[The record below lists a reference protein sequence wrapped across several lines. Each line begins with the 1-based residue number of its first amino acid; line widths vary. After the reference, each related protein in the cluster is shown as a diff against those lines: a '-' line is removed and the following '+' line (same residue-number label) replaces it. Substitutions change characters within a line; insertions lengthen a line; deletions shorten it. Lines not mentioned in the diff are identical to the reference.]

1 MMRINLI
8 LLAAGNSKRFNGNK
22 LLVIYKEKPIY
33 MHIVEKVLD
42 LKVNKIIC
50 VTQYEEIKEALLNT
64 NINVV
69 MNDNSSLGISSS
81 IKLGINFD
89 KNADG
94 YMFMVCDQP
103 FISVQTLKSVIDNFI
118 NGDKGIVCVG
128 CGDNKGNPVIFSKR
142 YINELLS
149 LEGDSGGKRILKG
162 HLNDLNIVN
171 VDNEIEL
178 IDIDTQEVF
187 GKLTDLKCL
196 H

>member
-1 MMRINLI
+1 MAINLI

-22 LLVIYKEKPIY
+22 LLAIYKDKPIY

-69 MNDNSSLGISSS
+69 MNNNSSLGISSS

-89 KNADG
+89 RNADG

-103 FISVQTLKSVIDNFI
+103 FISIESLNLVIDNFI
-118 NGDKGIVCVG
+118 KGDKGIVCVG
-128 CGDNKGNPVIFSKR
+128 CGNNKGNPVIFSKR
-142 YINELLS
+142 YIDELLS
-149 LEGDSGGKRILKG
+149 LEGDCGGKKIVKG
-162 HLNDLNIVN
+162 HLNDLKIVN

-178 IDIDTQEVF
+178 LDIDTQEEF
-187 GKLTDLKCL
+187 GKIIYI
-196 H
+196 

>member
-1 MMRINLI
+1 MKINLI

-22 LLVIYKEKPIY
+22 LLAIYKEKPIY
-33 MHIVEKVLD
+33 MHIVNNVLK
-42 LKVNKIIC
+42 LEVNKIIC

-69 MNDNSSLGISSS
+69 MNTNSSLGISSS

-89 KNADG
+89 KEADG

-103 FISVQTLKSVIDNFI
+103 FITEKTLKILLDKFI
-118 NGDKGIVCVG
+118 NGEKGIVCVG
-128 CGDNKGNPVIFSKR
+128 CGNNKGNPVIFSKK

-149 LEGDSGGKRILKG
+149 LQGDNGGKRILKG
-162 HLNDLNIVN
+162 HLNDLNVVN
-171 VDNEIEL
+171 IDNEIEL
-178 IDIDTQEVF
+178 FDIDTQEEF
-187 GKLTDLKCL
+187 TKAAYLKCL

>member
-1 MMRINLI
+1 MKINLI

-22 LLVIYKEKPIY
+22 LLAIYKEKPIY
-33 MHIVEKVLD
+33 MHIVNNVLK
-42 LKVNKIIC
+42 LEVNKIIC

-69 MNDNSSLGISSS
+69 INTNSSLGLSSS

-89 KNADG
+89 KEADG

-103 FISVQTLKSVIDNFI
+103 FITEKTLKILLDKFI
-118 NGDKGIVCVG
+118 NGEKGIVCVG
-128 CGDNKGNPVIFSKR
+128 CGNNKGNPVIFSKK

-149 LEGDSGGKRILKG
+149 LQGDNGGKRILKG
-162 HLNDLNIVN
+162 HLNDLNVVN
-171 VDNEIEL
+171 IDNEIEL
-178 IDIDTQEVF
+178 FDIDTQEEF
-187 GKLTDLKCL
+187 TKASRLKCL

>member
-1 MMRINLI
+1 MKINLI

-22 LLVIYKEKPIY
+22 LLAIYKNKPIY
-33 MHIVEKVLD
+33 MYIVEKVVN
-42 LKVNKIIC
+42 LKINKIIC

-69 MNDNSSLGISSS
+69 MNNNSNLGISSS
-81 IKLGINFD
+81 IKIGINFD

-103 FISVQTLKSVIDNFI
+103 FISIQTLNSVIDNFI
-118 NGDKGIVCVG
+118 KGDKGLVCVG
-128 CGDNKGNPVIFSKR
+128 CGNNKGNPVIFSKK

-149 LEGDSGGKRILKG
+149 LEGDNGGKVIIKG
-162 HLNDLNIVN
+162 NLNDLKIVN
-171 VDNEIEL
+171 INNRIEL
-178 IDIDTQEVF
+178 VDIDTQEEFV
-187 GKLTDLKCL
+187 KIAQ

>member
-1 MMRINLI
+1 MRINLI

-22 LLVIYKEKPIY
+22 LLAIYKDKPIY
-33 MHIVEKVLD
+33 MYIVEKVLD
-42 LKVNKIIC
+42 LKLNKIIC
-50 VTQYEEIKEALLNT
+50 VTQYKEIKEALLNT
-64 NINVV
+64 DINVV
-69 MNDNSSLGISSS
+69 MNENSSLGVSSS

-103 FISVQTLKSVIDNFI
+103 FISIKTLNSLIDNFI

-128 CGDNKGNPVIFSKR
+128 YGDNKGNPVIFSKR

-149 LEGDSGGKRILKG
+149 LEGDNGGKRILKG

-178 IDIDTQEVF
+178 ADIDTQEEF
-187 GKLTDLKCL
+187 IKLTLF
-196 H
+196 

>member
-1 MMRINLI
+1 MKINLI

-22 LLVIYKEKPIY
+22 LLAIYKEKPIY
-33 MHIVEKVLD
+33 MHIVNNVLK
-42 LKVNKIIC
+42 LEVNKIIC

-69 MNDNSSLGISSS
+69 MNTNSSLGISSS

-89 KNADG
+89 KEADG

-103 FISVQTLKSVIDNFI
+103 FITEKTLKILLDKFI
-118 NGDKGIVCVG
+118 NGEKGIVCVG
-128 CGDNKGNPVIFSKR
+128 CGNNKGNPVIFSKK

-149 LEGDSGGKRILKG
+149 LQGDNGGKRILKG
-162 HLNDLNIVN
+162 HLNDLNVVN
-171 VDNEIEL
+171 IDNEIEL
-178 IDIDTQEVF
+178 FDIDTQEEF
-187 GKLTDLKCL
+187 TKASHLKCL

>member
-1 MMRINLI
+1 MKINLI

-22 LLVIYKEKPIY
+22 LLAIYKEKPIY
-33 MHIVEKVLD
+33 MHIVNNVLK
-42 LKVNKIIC
+42 LEVNKIIC

-69 MNDNSSLGISSS
+69 INTNSSLGISSS

-89 KNADG
+89 KEADG

-103 FISVQTLKSVIDNFI
+103 FITEKTLKILLDKFI
-118 NGDKGIVCVG
+118 NGEKGIVCVG
-128 CGDNKGNPVIFSKR
+128 CGNNKGNPVIFSKK

-149 LEGDSGGKRILKG
+149 LQGDNGGKRILKG
-162 HLNDLNIVN
+162 HLNELNVVN
-171 VDNEIEL
+171 IDNEIEL
-178 IDIDTQEVF
+178 FDIDTQEEF
-187 GKLTDLKCL
+187 TKASRLKCL

>member
-1 MMRINLI
+1 MKINLI

-22 LLVIYKEKPIY
+22 LLAIYKEKPIY
-33 MHIVEKVLD
+33 MHIVNNVLK
-42 LKVNKIIC
+42 LEVNKIIC

-69 MNDNSSLGISSS
+69 MNTNSSLGISSS

-89 KNADG
+89 KEADG

-103 FISVQTLKSVIDNFI
+103 FITEKTLKILLDKFI
-118 NGDKGIVCVG
+118 NGEKGIVCVG
-128 CGDNKGNPVIFSKR
+128 CGNNKGNPVIFSKK

-149 LEGDSGGKRILKG
+149 LQGDNGGKRILKG
-162 HLNDLNIVN
+162 HLNDLNVVN
-171 VDNEIEL
+171 IDNEIEL
-178 IDIDTQEVF
+178 FDIDTQEEFTKVSH
-187 GKLTDLKCL
+187 LKCL

>member
-1 MMRINLI
+1 MRINLI

-187 GKLTDLKCL
+187 GQLTDLKCL

>member
-1 MMRINLI
+1 MRINLI

-22 LLVIYKEKPIY
+22 LLAIYKDKPIY
-33 MHIVEKVLD
+33 MYIVEKVLD
-42 LKVNKIIC
+42 LKLNKIIC
-50 VTQYEEIKEALLNT
+50 VTQYEEIKVGLLNT
-64 NINVV
+64 DINVV
-69 MNDNSSLGISSS
+69 MNENSSLGVSSS

-103 FISVQTLKSVIDNFI
+103 FISIKTLNSLIDNFI

-128 CGDNKGNPVIFSKR
+128 YGDNKGNPVIFSKR

-149 LEGDSGGKRILKG
+149 LEGDNGGKRILKG

-178 IDIDTQEVF
+178 ADIDTQEEF
-187 GKLTDLKCL
+187 IKLTLF
-196 H
+196 

>member
-1 MMRINLI
+1 MRINLI

-22 LLVIYKEKPIY
+22 LLAIYKDKPIY
-33 MHIVEKVLD
+33 MYIVEKVLD

-50 VTQYEEIKEALLNT
+50 VTQYKEIKEALLNT
-64 NINVV
+64 DINIV
-69 MNDNSSLGISSS
+69 MNENSSLGVSSS

-103 FISVQTLKSVIDNFI
+103 FISIETLNSLIDNFI

-128 CGDNKGNPVIFSKR
+128 YGDNKGNPVIFSKR
-142 YINELLS
+142 YVNELLS
-149 LEGDSGGKRILKG
+149 LEGDNGGKRILNG

-171 VDNEIEL
+171 VDSAIEL
-178 IDIDTQEVF
+178 VDIDTQEEL
-187 GKLTDLKCL
+187 GKITIV
-196 H
+196 

>member
-1 MMRINLI
+1 MRINLI

-22 LLVIYKEKPIY
+22 LLAIYKGKPIY
-33 MHIVEKVLD
+33 MYIVEKVLG
-42 LKVNKIIC
+42 LRVNKIIC

-89 KNADG
+89 ENADA

-187 GKLTDLKCL
+187 GKLANLKCL

>member
-1 MMRINLI
+1 MRINLI

-22 LLVIYKEKPIY
+22 LLAIYKEKPIY

-178 IDIDTQEVF
+178 IDIDTREVF
-187 GKLTDLKCL
+187 SKLTDLKCL

>member
-1 MMRINLI
+1 MRINLI

-128 CGDNKGNPVIFSKR
+128 CGDNKCNPVIFSKR

>member
-1 MMRINLI
+1 MRINLI

-22 LLVIYKEKPIY
+22 LLTIYKDKPIY
-33 MHIVEKVLD
+33 MYIVEKVLD

-50 VTQYEEIKEALLNT
+50 VTQYEDIKEALLNT

-69 MNDNSSLGISSS
+69 INDNSSLGISSS

-103 FISVQTLKSVIDNFI
+103 FISIETLNSVIDNFI

-128 CGDNKGNPVIFSKR
+128 YGDNKGNPVIFSKR
-142 YINELLS
+142 YIDELLS
-149 LEGDSGGKRILKG
+149 LEGDNGGKRILKG
-162 HLNDLNIVN
+162 HLNDLKIVN
-171 VDNEIEL
+171 VDNVVEL
-178 IDIDTQEVF
+178 VDIDTQEEF
-187 GKLTDLKCL
+187 SKLTLV
-196 H
+196 

>member
-1 MMRINLI
+1 MAINLI

-22 LLVIYKEKPIY
+22 LLAIYKDKPIY

-50 VTQYEEIKEALLNT
+50 VTQYEGIKEALLNT

-69 MNDNSSLGISSS
+69 MNNNSSLGISSS

-89 KNADG
+89 RNADG
-94 YMFMVCDQP
+94 YMFMVCDRP
-103 FISVQTLKSVIDNFI
+103 FISIESLNLVIDNFI
-118 NGDKGIVCVG
+118 KGDKGIVCVG
-128 CGDNKGNPVIFSKR
+128 CGNNKGNPVIFSKK

-149 LEGDSGGKRILKG
+149 LEGDNGGKVIIKG
-162 HLNDLNIVN
+162 NLNDSKIVN
-171 VDNEIEL
+171 INNRIEL
-178 IDIDTQEVF
+178 VDIDTQEEFV
-187 GKLTDLKCL
+187 KIAQ

>member
-1 MMRINLI
+1 MRINLI

-22 LLVIYKEKPIY
+22 LLAIYKDKPIY
-33 MHIVEKVLD
+33 MYIVEKVLD

-50 VTQYEEIKEALLNT
+50 VTQYKEIKEALLNT

-69 MNDNSSLGISSS
+69 MNENSSLGVSSS

-103 FISVQTLKSVIDNFI
+103 FISIETLNSLIDNFI

-128 CGDNKGNPVIFSKR
+128 YGDNKGNPVIFSKR
-142 YINELLS
+142 YVNELLS
-149 LEGDSGGKRILKG
+149 LEGDNGGKRMLKG

-171 VDNEIEL
+171 VDSAIEL
-178 IDIDTQEVF
+178 VDIDTQEEL
-187 GKLTDLKCL
+187 GKITIV
-196 H
+196 

>member
-1 MMRINLI
+1 MKINLI

-22 LLVIYKEKPIY
+22 LLAIYKEKPIY
-33 MHIVEKVLD
+33 MHIVNNVLK
-42 LKVNKIIC
+42 LEVNKIIC

-69 MNDNSSLGISSS
+69 MNTNSSLGISSS

-89 KNADG
+89 KEADG

-103 FISVQTLKSVIDNFI
+103 FITEKTLKILLDNFI
-118 NGDKGIVCVG
+118 NGEKGIVCVG
-128 CGDNKGNPVIFSKR
+128 CGNNKGNPVIFSKK

-149 LEGDSGGKRILKG
+149 LQGDNGGKRILKG
-162 HLNDLNIVN
+162 HLNDLNVVN
-171 VDNEIEL
+171 IDNEIEL
-178 IDIDTQEVF
+178 LDIDTQEEFTKVSH
-187 GKLTDLKCL
+187 LKCL

>member
-1 MMRINLI
+1 MRINLI

-22 LLVIYKEKPIY
+22 LLAIYKDKPIY
-33 MHIVEKVLD
+33 MYIVEKVLD

-50 VTQYEEIKEALLNT
+50 VTQYKEIKEALLNT
-64 NINVV
+64 DINVV
-69 MNDNSSLGISSS
+69 MNENSSLGVSSS

-103 FISVQTLKSVIDNFI
+103 FISIETLNSLIDNFI

-128 CGDNKGNPVIFSKR
+128 YGDNKGNPVIFSKR

-149 LEGDSGGKRILKG
+149 LEGDNGGKRILKR
-162 HLNDLNIVN
+162 HLDDLKIVN
-171 VDNEIEL
+171 VDNEVEL
-178 IDIDTQEVF
+178 VDIDTQEEF
-187 GKLTDLKCL
+187 SKLTLF
-196 H
+196 

>member
-1 MMRINLI
+1 MKINLI

-22 LLVIYKEKPIY
+22 LLAIYKNKPIY
-33 MHIVEKVLD
+33 MYIVEKVVN
-42 LKVNKIIC
+42 LKINKIIC

-69 MNDNSSLGISSS
+69 MNNNSNLGVSSS
-81 IKLGINFD
+81 IKIGINFD

-103 FISVQTLKSVIDNFI
+103 FISIQTLNSVIDNFI
-118 NGDKGIVCVG
+118 KGDKGIVCVG
-128 CGDNKGNPVIFSKR
+128 CGNNKGNPVIFSKK

-149 LEGDSGGKRILKG
+149 LEGDNGGKVIIKG
-162 HLNDLNIVN
+162 NLNDLKIVN
-171 VDNEIEL
+171 INNRIEL
-178 IDIDTQEVF
+178 VDIDTQEEFV
-187 GKLTDLKCL
+187 KIAQ

>member
-1 MMRINLI
+1 MRINLI

-22 LLVIYKEKPIY
+22 LLAIYKDKPIY
-33 MHIVEKVLD
+33 MYIVEKVID
-42 LKVNKIIC
+42 LKLNKIIC
-50 VTQYEEIKEALLNT
+50 VTQYKEIKEALLNT
-64 NINVV
+64 DINVV
-69 MNDNSSLGISSS
+69 MNENSSLGVSSS

-103 FISVQTLKSVIDNFI
+103 FISIKTLNSLIDNFI
-118 NGDKGIVCVG
+118 NGNKGIVCVG
-128 CGDNKGNPVIFSKR
+128 YGDNKGNPVIFSKR

-149 LEGDSGGKRILKG
+149 LEGDNGGKRILKG

-178 IDIDTQEVF
+178 ADIDTQEEF
-187 GKLTDLKCL
+187 IKLTLF
-196 H
+196 

>member
-1 MMRINLI
+1 MRINLI

-22 LLVIYKEKPIY
+22 LLAIYKDKPIY
-33 MHIVEKVLD
+33 MHIVEKVLG
-42 LKVNKIIC
+42 LEFNKIIC
-50 VTQYEEIKEALLNT
+50 VTQYKEIKEALLNT

>member
-1 MMRINLI
+1 MRINLI

-22 LLVIYKEKPIY
+22 LLAIYKDKPIY
-33 MHIVEKVLD
+33 MYIVEKVLD
-42 LKVNKIIC
+42 LKLNKIIC
-50 VTQYEEIKEALLNT
+50 VTQYKEIKEALLNT
-64 NINVV
+64 DINVV
-69 MNDNSSLGISSS
+69 MNENSSLGISSS

-103 FISVQTLKSVIDNFI
+103 FISIKTLNSLIDNFI
-118 NGDKGIVCVG
+118 NGNKGIVCVG
-128 CGDNKGNPVIFSKR
+128 YGDNKGNPVIFSKR

-149 LEGDSGGKRILKG
+149 LEGDNGGKRILKG

-178 IDIDTQEVF
+178 ADIDTQEEF
-187 GKLTDLKCL
+187 IKLTLF
-196 H
+196 

>member
-1 MMRINLI
+1 MKINLI

-22 LLVIYKEKPIY
+22 LLAIYKEKPIY
-33 MHIVEKVLD
+33 MHIVNNVLK
-42 LKVNKIIC
+42 LEVNKIIC

-69 MNDNSSLGISSS
+69 INTNSSLGISSS

-89 KNADG
+89 KEADG

-103 FISVQTLKSVIDNFI
+103 FITEKTLKILLDKFI
-118 NGDKGIVCVG
+118 NGEKGIVCVG
-128 CGDNKGNPVIFSKR
+128 CGNNKGNPLIFSKI

-149 LEGDSGGKRILKG
+149 LQGDNGGKRILKG
-162 HLNDLNIVN
+162 HLNDLNVVN
-171 VDNEIEL
+171 IDNEIEL
-178 IDIDTQEVF
+178 FDIDTQEEF
-187 GKLTDLKCL
+187 TKASRLKCL